1 MSKEIKK
8 AVALKYET
16 QKDNAPK
23 VVAKGSGKIAEK
35 IIEIAKEYGITI
47 KEDKELVEMLA
58 KLDIG
63 EEIPTQLYEVVAKI
77 FAYVYSTKNQLK

>member
-16 QKDNAPK
+16 QKDSAPK

>member
-1 MSKEIKK
+1 MSDLKK
-8 AVALKYET
+8 AVALKYEVE
-16 QKDNAPK
+16 KNNAPK
-23 VVAKGSGKIAEK
+23 VIAKGQGKIAEK

-63 EEIPTQLYEVVAKI
+63 QEIPPSLYEVVAKI
-77 FAYVYSTKNQLK
+77 FAFVYSTKKKLK